1 MYADYINIF
10 RKLPK
15 EKAGEL
21 IMHIL
26 EYVNDNNPT
35 TDDLVIDLCF
45 EPIKLQLKRDLQ
57 KYEVSKFDK
66 GRAGEIGNLKRWNP
80 DLYNK
85 FTTGEITF
93 EQATEIAEHRRCDK
107 NIADAIKS
115 SQMRQSATNLSQKIA
130 VTVNDTVNVTVTDTV
145 NVKEKEDPAQIF
157 QEAEILE
164 TTEYKPENG
173 KEKNCAKK
181 ESFLPIEELENRFKN
196 YEYQTW
202 EFLMRNFAI
211 TREEYDVGVDLFL
224 FEQKDN
230 LEREY
235 SDIHKHLKSFIKLN
249 IKNIKSQNNGKPRT
263 VAGIKVETIKRT
275 FEALNADT
283 D

>member
-1 MYADYINIF
+1 MKPSKSVIFLNDWKPLISYLSDTDKILFLELFMGYEFGQEQVCNSSTLLPIWLFIKSQMDNMANKYNENIVERNKRNGKLGG
-10 RKLPK
+10 RKPK
-15 EKAGEL
+15 E
-21 IMHIL
+21 
-26 EYVNDNNPT
+26 NNP
-35 TDDLVIDLCF
+35 
-45 EPIKLQLKRDLQ
+45 
-57 KYEVSKFDK
+57 
-66 GRAGEIGNLKRWNP
+66 NNP
-80 DLYNK
+80 VGLSETQITYNSNNNS
-85 FTTGEITF
+85 
-93 EQATEIAEHRRCDK
+93 
-107 NIADAIKS
+107 NINNNI
-115 SQMRQSATNLSQKIA
+115 NNKI
-130 VTVNDTVNVTVTDTV
+130 
-145 NVKEKEDPAQIF
+145 EDPAQIF

-173 KEKNCAKK
+173 KEKGCAQK

-196 YEYQTW
+196 YEFQTW